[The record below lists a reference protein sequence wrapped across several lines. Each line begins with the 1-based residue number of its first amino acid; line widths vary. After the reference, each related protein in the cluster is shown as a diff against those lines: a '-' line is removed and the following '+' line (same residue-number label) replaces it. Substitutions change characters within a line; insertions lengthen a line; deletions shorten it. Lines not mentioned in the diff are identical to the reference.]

1 MNTQRNFPFYSPKSR
16 LDFSHAVRGLTMMD
30 GLFSHCCSWSL
41 RDLNKDLVSMQVGG
55 EML

>member
-1 MNTQRNFPFYSPKSR
+1 MNTQRIFPFYSPKSR
-16 LDFSHAVRGLTMMD
+16 LDFSHAVKGLTMMD

-41 RDLNKDLVSMQVGG
+41 RDLNKDLVSMQVG